1 VHIGQTVIALP
12 LMRVAVRL
20 GVVVLAVVAL
30 AGCSRPAAPRTA
42 DELRTAIEDYKQG
55 KPEATQE
62 RIEALFARLDAEI
75 ATQRADAAA
84 NPPESRDAAAQEVA
98 TLEQQRRDLQQAWIG
113 ARLARAGATAG
124 EVLRGLGESL
134 GRGMEDAGR
143 RLRESMQGG
152 NDQPPPG
159 E

>member
-1 VHIGQTVIALP
+1 MRLAL
-12 LMRVAVRL
+12 RL
-20 GVVVLAVVAL
+20 AAAFLAVAML
-30 AGCSRPAAPRTA
+30 AACSKPAAPRTE
-42 DELRTAIEDYKQG
+42 DELRTAIEDYRQG

-84 NPPESRDAAAQEVA
+84 KPQQSRDAAAQQVA
-98 TLEQQRRDLQQAWIG
+98 TLEQNRRDLQQQWIA

-124 EVLRGLGESL
+124 ELLRGLGESL

-143 RLRESMQGG
+143 QLRESMQGG
-152 NDQPPPG
+152 NDQPPPH

>member
-1 VHIGQTVIALP
+1 
-12 LMRVAVRL
+12 MRVVLL
-20 GVVVLAVVAL
+20 GAILLAAAAL
-30 AGCSRPAAPRTA
+30 AGCSKPPAPRTA

-55 KPEATQE
+55 KPEATQD
-62 RIEALFARLDAEI
+62 RIEALFTRLDAEI

-84 NPPESRDAAAQEVA
+84 RPPASRDAAMQQVA

-134 GRGMEDAGR
+134 GRGVEDAGR

>member
-1 VHIGQTVIALP
+1 
-12 LMRVAVRL
+12 MRVALRL
-20 GVVVLAVVAL
+20 GMALIAAAAL
-30 AGCSRPAAPRTA
+30 AGCSKPAAPRTA

-75 ATQRADAAA
+75 ATRRADVAATPA
-84 NPPESRDAAAQEVA
+84 ASRDAATQQVA
-98 TLEQQRRDLQQAWIG
+98 ALEQDRRDLQQQWIA

-143 RLRESMQGG
+143 RLRDSMQGG

>member
-1 VHIGQTVIALP
+1 
-12 LMRVAVRL
+12 MRVVSL
-20 GVVVLAVVAL
+20 GAILLAVAAL
-30 AGCSRPAAPRTA
+30 AGCSKPPAPRTA

-62 RIEALFARLDAEI
+62 RIEALFTRLDAEI

-84 NPPESRDAAAQEVA
+84 RPPESRDAATHQVA
-98 TLEQQRRDLQQAWIG
+98 TLEHQRRDLQQAWIG

-134 GRGMEDAGR
+134 GRGVEDAGR

>member
-1 VHIGQTVIALP
+1 
-12 LMRVAVRL
+12 MRVVLL
-20 GVVVLAVVAL
+20 GAILLAAAAL
-30 AGCSRPAAPRTA
+30 AGCSKPPAPRTA
-42 DELRTAIEDYKQG
+42 DELRTAIENYKQG
-55 KPEATQE
+55 KPEATQD
-62 RIEALFARLDAEI
+62 RIDALFTRLDAEI

-84 NPPESRDAAAQEVA
+84 RPPESRDTAMQQVA
-98 TLEQQRRDLQQAWIG
+98 TVEQQRRDLQQAWIG

-134 GRGMEDAGR
+134 GRGVEDAGR

>member
-1 VHIGQTVIALP
+1 
-12 LMRVAVRL
+12 MRVALRL
-20 GVVVLAVVAL
+20 GMALLAAGAL
-30 AGCSRPAAPRTA
+30 AGCSKPAAPRTA

-62 RIEALFARLDAEI
+62 RIEALFARLDAQI

-84 NPPESRDAAAQEVA
+84 TPAASRDAAAQQVA
-98 TLEQQRRDLQQAWIG
+98 ALEQDRRDLQQQWIA

-143 RLRESMQGG
+143 RLRDSMQGG
-152 NDQPPPG
+152 DDKPPPG

>member
-1 VHIGQTVIALP
+1 
-12 LMRVAVRL
+12 MRVVLL
-20 GVVVLAVVAL
+20 GAILLAAVAL
-30 AGCSRPAAPRTA
+30 AGCSKPPAPRTA
-42 DELRTAIEDYKQG
+42 DELRTAIENYKQG
-55 KPEATQE
+55 KPEATQD
-62 RIEALFARLDAEI
+62 RIDALFTRLDAEI

-84 NPPESRDAAAQEVA
+84 RPPESRDTAMQQVA
-98 TLEQQRRDLQQAWIG
+98 TVEQQRRDLQQAWIG

-134 GRGMEDAGR
+134 GRGVEDAGR

>member
-1 VHIGQTVIALP
+1 MRVVLRLGLIALA
-12 LMRVAVRL
+12 VA
-20 GVVVLAVVAL
+20 AL
-30 AGCSRPAAPRTA
+30 AACSKPPGPRTA

-84 NPPESRDAAAQEVA
+84 TPAASRDAAAQQVA
-98 TLEQQRRDLQQAWIG
+98 ALEQDRRDLQQQWIA

-143 RLRESMQGG
+143 RLRDSMQGG
-152 NDQPPPG
+152 NDKPPPG

>member
-1 VHIGQTVIALP
+1 MRLAL
-12 LMRVAVRL
+12 RL
-20 GVVVLAVVAL
+20 AAAFLAVAML
-30 AGCSRPAAPRTA
+30 AACSKPAAPRTE
-42 DELRTAIEDYKQG
+42 DELRTAIEDYRQG

-84 NPPESRDAAAQEVA
+84 KPQQSRDAAAQQVA
-98 TLEQQRRDLQQAWIG
+98 TLEQNRRDLQQQWIA

-124 EVLRGLGESL
+124 ELLRGLGESL

-143 RLRESMQGG
+143 QLRESMQGG
-152 NDQPPPG
+152 KDQPPPH

>member
-1 VHIGQTVIALP
+1 MRLAL
-12 LMRVAVRL
+12 RL
-20 GVVVLAVVAL
+20 AAAFLAVAML
-30 AGCSRPAAPRTA
+30 AACSKPAAPRTE
-42 DELRTAIEDYKQG
+42 DELQTAIEDYRQG

-84 NPPESRDAAAQEVA
+84 KPQQSRDAAAQQVA
-98 TLEQQRRDLQQAWIG
+98 TLEQNRRDLQQQWIA

-124 EVLRGLGESL
+124 ELLRGLGESL

-143 RLRESMQGG
+143 QLRESMQGG
-152 NDQPPPG
+152 KDQPPPH

>member
-1 VHIGQTVIALP
+1 MRLAL
-12 LMRVAVRL
+12 RL
-20 GVVVLAVVAL
+20 GATLLAVTML
-30 AGCSRPAAPRTA
+30 AQCSKPAAPRTE
-42 DELRTAIEDYKQG
+42 DELRAAIEDYRQG

-84 NPPESRDAAAQEVA
+84 KPPPSRDAAAQQVA
-98 TLEQQRRDLQQAWIG
+98 TLEQGRRDLQQQWIA
-113 ARLARAGATAG
+113 ARLTRAGTTAG
-124 EVLRGLGESL
+124 EVLRDLGESI

-152 NDQPPPG
+152 NDQQPAHQ
-159 E
+159 